1 MELCP
6 KLKKLNSSYVFYSEF
21 GIKCRINGALNW
33 VIIIGKFDL
42 DYWYYKLGLHAT
54 LPKTVKTLPL
64 SEKTRFIL
72 SNSEFGPECRING
85 ALR

>member
-6 KLKKLNSSYVFYSEF
+6 KLKKLDSSYVFYSEF
-21 GIKCRINGALNW
+21 GIKCMIIW

-54 LPKTVKTLPL
+54 LPKTVKT
-64 SEKTRFIL
+64 
-72 SNSEFGPECRING
+72 
-85 ALR
+85 